1 MKKHK
6 KYEES
11 WGSMKKVECRWKS
24 WGKLRKL
31 EQCDWIAVW
40 YKCIKLEPT
49 PNATGEK
56 SIEKF
61 GASGISE
68 SCWSSKNLWAHF
80 TVCQSTLSIRL
91 SQDKFKPSSSDT
103 KSSPLDPLM
112 LYLNYKF
119 SWLTHKICW
128 LVCPQISVGV
138 LGMNDETCE
147 EPQVCVSVP
156 LLPLSAVLQE
166 FPNYSSLTNQPTT
179 SLVNKTFC
187 PFDQPLYW
195 QYWSHW
201 QNRQLSSRG
210 ETLTNPTDS
219 RMNSLHPVRPK
230 NLSQKFLRMPFH
242 DPNQYGR
249 WGVGNQS
256 FLAKYKNP
264 NI

>member
-1 MKKHK
+1 MQLVRSWLKSLEHL
-6 KYEES
+6 ES
-11 WGSMKKVECRWKS
+11 QSRADRQKIFEHTSV
-24 WGKLRKL
+24 
-31 EQCDWIAVW
+31 V
-40 YKCIKLEPT
+40 
-49 PNATGEK
+49 
-56 SIEKF
+56 
-61 GASGISE
+61 
-68 SCWSSKNLWAHF
+68 
-80 TVCQSTLSIRL
+80 QSTLSIRL
-91 SQDKFKPSSSDT
+91 SQDKFKSSSSDT
-103 KSSPLDPLM
+103 KNSPLPLDPLM
-112 LYLNYKF
+112 LYQLLNYKF

-156 LLPLSAVLQE
+156 LLPLSTVLQE

-187 PFDQPLYW
+187 SFDQPLYW

-219 RMNSLHPVRPK
+219 RMNSLHPVRLK
-230 NLSQKFLRMPFH
+230 NSSQKFLRMPFH

-256 FLAKYKNP
+256 FSAKYKNP